1 MGAWGNKCRFASLR
15 WKMNVR
21 GEQSNKTEKIHLQG
35 RPQHIEKGRED
46 AGVETM
52 EGRLGEIWGELE
64 RKGLNILR

>member
-1 MGAWGNKCRFASLR
+1 M
-15 WKMNVR
+15 R